1 MHRDTLRVL
10 FICDDAPKGQSFK
23 RQLES
28 VDPGILVELVDLKL
42 NLRDTLREAHFDAIV
57 VSDISESSDP
67 ISLASE
73 IIQISQVPTILH
85 IAKGNEEI
93 AEEAFIVGVTDYIRK
108 TDSHDHFKEVA
119 LRIRGSIE
127 RYWESDLYT
136 NIVNGSREAC
146 SIVVGSTTVFGN
158 QALADMVGVE
168 NPEDLFGVDSLDW
181 IVDED
186 RERIREMAQKRQS
199 GFPQPAYTSYTIRR
213 TGGEYRRIES
223 FSSFIRYFGRPGSL
237 IYSRDVTEQEKISEA
252 LRESEEKYRSL
263 IEMAPDGILVLDP
276 NRVVTEVN
284 DALLNITG
292 YSREEYVGLYYTDTQ
307 GIPVE
312 DLSYW
317 EEIYDR
323 TTYGEKIPTQE
334 VKYLR
339 KDGTPSWIEVHF
351 NQITS
356 EDKLIGYQAI
366 VRDISHRKRSEEQL
380 RRYMENLEKM
390 VQERTFR
397 LLEAERMS
405 AYGQLS
411 AMLSH
416 DLRNPLTT
424 IRNAAGLLRNPKFFE
439 KAVNM
444 IENNTDH
451 AIQMLEELHSKT
463 WGEPLQL
470 KKIDVGSLLRRII
483 DDCAFP
489 SSTLVKLQLEDD
501 LSGIMV
507 DTDKFRRVMENLVM
521 NANESMT
528 DGGTIT
534 VGAKIADD
542 SLHITV
548 ADTGKGIPEKDLH
561 RTFDMFYSTKE
572 NGIGLGLTFCKQ
584 VVEAHGGSIEVSS
597 EVGIGTIFSVII
609 PVNPVDH

>member
-1 MHRDTLRVL
+1 MLRDTLRVL

-28 VDPGILVELVDLKL
+28 VDSGISVELFDMAL
-42 NLRDTLREAHFDAIV
+42 NLRKTLGEAYYDAIV
-57 VSDISESSDP
+57 VSDVIESSDP

-73 IIQISQVPTILH
+73 IVQISQVPTILH
-85 IAKGNEEI
+85 IAKGDEEI

-108 TDSHDHFKEVA
+108 TDSDDHFKEVA
-119 LRIRGSIE
+119 LRIRGSVE

-158 QALADMVGVE
+158 QALADLVGVDK
-168 NPEDLFGVDSLDW
+168 PEDLFGVDSLDW
-181 IVDED
+181 MVEED
-186 RERIREMAQKRQS
+186 RERLRETARKRQS
-199 GFPQPAYTSYTIRR
+199 GVPQPAYTRYTIRR
-213 TGGEYRRIES
+213 PDGENRRIES

-292 YSREEYVGLYYTDTQ
+292 YSREEYVGLYYTDTK

-312 DLSYW
+312 DLSSW

-323 TTYGEKIPTQE
+323 ATHGDKILTHE
-334 VKYLR
+334 VKYFR
-339 KDGTPSWIEVHF
+339 KDGTTSWIEVHF

-356 EDKLIGYQAI
+356 GDKLIGYQAI

-380 RRYMENLEKM
+380 RRYMANLEKM

-439 KAVNM
+439 KAVKM

-451 AIQMLEELHSKT
+451 ALQMLEELHSKT
-463 WGEPLQL
+463 WEEPLRLQ
-470 KKIDVGSLLRRII
+470 KIDVGSLIRRII
-483 DDCAFP
+483 EDSTFP
-489 SSTLVKLQLEDD
+489 PSTSVKLHLDDD
-501 LSGIMV
+501 LSGILV
-507 DTDKFRRVMENLVM
+507 DTDKFRRVLVNLVM
-521 NANESMT
+521 NADESMM
-528 DGGTIT
+528 DGGTLT
-534 VGAKIADD
+534 VGAKIVDD
-542 SLHITV
+542 SLNIAV
-548 ADTGKGIPEKDLH
+548 ADTGKGIPENDLP
-561 RTFDMFYSTKE
+561 RIFDMFFSTKE
-572 NGIGLGLTFCKQ
+572 KGIGLGLPFCKR
-584 VVEAHGGSIEVSS
+584 VVEAHGGSIEASS
-597 EVGIGTIFSVII
+597 EVGVGTTFSIII
-609 PVNPVDH
+609 PVKPVEH

>member
-1 MHRDTLRVL
+1 MISDTLSVL
-10 FICDDAPKGQSFK
+10 FISDDASKGQSFK

-28 VDPGILVELVDLKL
+28 TDSEISVELFDMTS
-42 NLRDTLREAHFDAIV
+42 NLRKILGETHYDAIV
-57 VSDISESSDP
+57 VSDISETSDP

-73 IIQISQVPTILH
+73 IVQISQVPTILH
-85 IAKGNEEI
+85 IAQGDEAV
-93 AEEAFIVGVTDYIRK
+93 AEEAFVVGVTDYRRN
-108 TDSHDHFKEVA
+108 TDSDEHFKEVA
-119 LRIRGSIE
+119 LRIRGSVE

-136 NIVNGSREAC
+136 NLVNGSREAC

-158 QALADMVGVE
+158 QALAELVGVDK
-168 NPEDLFGVDSLDW
+168 PEDLFGVDSLDW
-181 IVDED
+181 MVEED
-186 RERIREMAQKRQS
+186 RERLRETAQKRQS
-199 GFPQPAYTSYTIRR
+199 GVPQPAYTSYTIRR
-213 TGGEYRRIES
+213 ADGEYRRIES

-237 IYSRDVTEQEKISEA
+237 IYSRDVTEQEKISDA

-284 DALLNITG
+284 DALLHITG

-307 GIPVE
+307 WIPVE
-312 DLSYW
+312 DLSRW

-323 TTYGEKIPTQE
+323 AIHGDKIPTHE
-334 VKYLR
+334 VKYFR
-339 KDGTPSWIEVHF
+339 EDGTTSWIEVHF

-356 EDKLIGYQAI
+356 GDKLIGYQAI
-366 VRDISHRKRSEEQL
+366 VRDISHRKRSEAQL

-397 LLEAERMS
+397 LLEAERVS
-405 AYGQLS
+405 TYGQLS

-439 KAVNM
+439 KAVKM

-463 WGEPLQL
+463 WGEPLRL
-470 KKIDVGSLLRRII
+470 KKIDVGSLIRRII
-483 DDCAFP
+483 DDSSFP
-489 SSTLVKLQLEDD
+489 PSTSVKLLLEDD

-507 DTDKFRRVMENLVM
+507 DTDKFRRVMINLVK
-521 NANESMT
+521 NAKESMI
-528 DGGTIT
+528 DGGTLT
-534 VGAKIADD
+534 VGAKIMDD
-542 SLHITV
+542 NLHITV
-548 ADTGKGIPEKDLH
+548 ADTGKGIPENDLH
-561 RTFDMFYSTKE
+561 RIYDMFFSTKE
-572 NGIGLGLTFCKQ
+572 NGIGLGLPFCKQ

-597 EVGIGTIFSVII
+597 EVGVGTVFSVTL
-609 PVNPVDH
+609 PVNTVDD